1 MTVLPNVNERV
12 ADQIREF
19 YIICSYQKLDSQV
32 KKKERSGVVGERMAE
47 NTRIRCSGAQDVPM
61 KELRTVS

>member
-12 ADQIREF
+12 VDQIREF

-32 KKKERSGVVGERMAE
+32 KKKERSVWWEKGWQ
-47 NTRIRCSGAQDVPM
+47 RILESDVAGR
-61 KELRTVS
+61 KTYR